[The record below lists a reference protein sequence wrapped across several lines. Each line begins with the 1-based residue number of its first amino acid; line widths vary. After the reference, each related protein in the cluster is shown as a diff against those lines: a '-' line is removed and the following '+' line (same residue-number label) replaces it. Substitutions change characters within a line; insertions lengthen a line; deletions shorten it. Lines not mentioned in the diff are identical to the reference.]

1 MSKIKKD
8 RSVWKTKKEFNKWMD
23 AYEEQQIKPV
33 VRLMALDNAV
43 NKHMEQ
49 GCLSYPEA
57 FDKVYTIDVLKELG
71 YLDKG
76 WKEPETILSM
86 SEVLADID
94 NKYTVLV
101 EKPTNETLLN
111 EQEI

>member
-23 AYEEQQIKPV
+23 AYYKQQVEPV
-33 VRLMALDNAV
+33 EYLMSLDAKIN
-43 NKHMEQ
+43 EYID
-49 GCLSYPEA
+49 GGLTYPEA
-57 FDKVYTIDVLKELG
+57 FDKVYTIKVLKHLG
-71 YLDKG
+71 YLKED
-76 WKEPETILSM
+76 WKEPKEVLSM
-86 SEVLADID
+86 TEVLIDID
-94 NKYTVLV
+94 KKYTVLV